1 MLLDEC
7 RELRALATLLKA
19 CRERVLAVEQ
29 RLAAG
34 LDAKA
39 ETAIRRWLAKVAA
52 KLAG

>member
-1 MLLDEC
+1 LQWTLTP
-7 RELRALATLLKA
+7 RGTTLLKA

-39 ETAIRRWLAKVAA
+39 ETAIRRWLAKTAA
-52 KLAG
+52 ELQES